1 MGAPPFLQQSPL
13 GREGEPF
20 SVRGA
25 GDAPVVYLP

>member
-1 MGAPPFLQQSPL
+1 MGAAPFLQQSSPE
-13 GREGEPF
+13 REGEPF